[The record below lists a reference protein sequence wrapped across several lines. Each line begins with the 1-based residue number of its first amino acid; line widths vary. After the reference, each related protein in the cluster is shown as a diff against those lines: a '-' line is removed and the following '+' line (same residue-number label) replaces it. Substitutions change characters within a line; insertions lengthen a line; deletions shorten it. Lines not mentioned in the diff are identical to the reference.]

1 MPLISIN
8 KIKIINMNMSLF
20 RIVLILSVIV
30 TFFSCSSSINVV
42 SDFDG
47 SMDFSSYKTYNYY
60 RPDTVVELG
69 EMPAMINTLN
79 QRRIENAIDEEM
91 ELRGYAKSDN
101 PDIFVNYYLRVENKT
116 EYRATSYN
124 YGSPYYGGY
133 GYYGYYGGYGYT
145 MTDVQ
150 SYDYKVGTLIIDLVD
165 VKKHQL
171 IWYGAGTKALRENP
185 RHVEHEINNA
195 VTRIFY
201 QYKWLAGTADPVRT
215 IQR

>member
-1 MPLISIN
+1 MMHIRFIRNFFL
-8 KIKIINMNMSLF
+8 
-20 RIVLILSVIV
+20 LSVVV
-30 TFFSCSSSINVV
+30 TFISCSSSVKVV
-42 SDFDG
+42 TDFDG
-47 SMDFSSYKTYNYY
+47 SMDFSSYKTYKFLK
-60 RPDTVVELG
+60 PDTVLAMG

-91 ELRGYAKSDN
+91 ELRGYLKSEEADM
-101 PDIFVNYYLRVENKT
+101 FVSYYLRVEDKT

-133 GYYGYYGGYGYT
+133 GYYGYYGGYGHT

-150 SYDYKVGTLIIDLVD
+150 SYDYKVGTLVIDLVD
-165 VKKHQL
+165 VKKNEL
-171 IWYGAGTKALRENP
+171 IWYGAGTKALKENP
-185 RHVEHEINNA
+185 KHVEREINDA

-201 QYKWLAGTADPVRT
+201 HYKWLAGMDEPVKT